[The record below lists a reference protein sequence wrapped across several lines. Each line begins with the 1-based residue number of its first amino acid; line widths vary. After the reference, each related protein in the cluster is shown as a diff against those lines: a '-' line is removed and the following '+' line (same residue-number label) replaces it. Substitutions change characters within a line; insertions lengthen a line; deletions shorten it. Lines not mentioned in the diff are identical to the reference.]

1 MMDILIAF
9 LVFWMGSLLVVYIG
23 AAKNLAKDVRDP
35 RALPDRFIAGL
46 LALIVMPLAL
56 GMALSIFS
64 DDALPLSLG
73 LMILAVW
80 LALMYRYGREQ
91 ASLLRDVSAVLY
103 YWSHDDE
110 KPVRTREP
118 TNEGITDAPRVY
130 DPNEYR
136 YAL

>member
-9 LVFWMGSLLVVYIG
+9 LVLWVGSLAVVYIG

-46 LALIVMPLAL
+46 LALTVLPLAL
-56 GMALSIFS
+56 GMALAIFS
-64 DDALPLSLG
+64 DDPLPLSIG

-80 LALMYRYGREQ
+80 LALMYKYGKEQ

-103 YWSHDDE
+103 YWSHFDDE
-110 KPVRTREP
+110 PMRTREP
-118 TNEGITDAPRVY
+118 MIEGISDAPRVD

>member
-9 LVFWMGSLLVVYIG
+9 LVFWIGSLVAVYIG
-23 AAKNLAKDVRDP
+23 AAKNLAKDVGDP

-56 GMALSIFS
+56 GMALCIFS
-64 DDALPLSLG
+64 DDPLPLSLG
-73 LMILAVW
+73 LMLLAVW
-80 LALMYRYGREQ
+80 MSLMYRYGKEQ

-103 YWSHDDE
+103 YWSHSDDE
-110 KPVRTREP
+110 PMRTREP
-118 TNEGITDAPRVY
+118 MIEGISDAPRVD
-130 DPNEYR
+130 DPNKYR